1 MATKGKEV
9 GFGSCPICGRT
20 ALGKYG
26 GTGQLTGIEGNGAI
40 ALKDGSYLCGSCVLK
55 LRLMFPLQYT
65 YNEKKHEV
73 AKSDPLREL
82 TTAEAIEANGQVV
95 AFREDLREQYGFH
108 NAVFTVESM
117 AQVSGGLLK
126 PPMVTVFGKVIYG
139 SFRMMEEV
147 TILSGGKETKAELEF
162 VEEYEDRGPI
172 GAEYIKNRLRLS
184 DPGANTAENGYSCK
198 LVVQAKGLALQPGD
212 LIVKD

>member
-1 MATKGKEV
+1 MPAKVKEV

-26 GTGQLTGIEGNGAI
+26 GTGQLTRIDVPGAV

-55 LRLMFPLQYT
+55 LRVMYPLQYT
-65 YNEKKHEV
+65 YDEKKIEV
-73 AKSDPLREL
+73 VKKDPLREL
-82 TTAEAIEANGQVV
+82 TAQEAKEADGQVV

-126 PPMVTVFGKVIYG
+126 PPMVTVFGRVVYG

-147 TILSGGKETKAELEF
+147 TVLSGGKETKAELEF
-162 VEEYEDRGPI
+162 VENYDDRGPI
-172 GAEYIKNRLRLS
+172 GPDYIKDRLRNS
-184 DPGANTAENGYSCK
+184 DPGAHTAEAGYSCK
-198 LVVQAKGLALQPGD
+198 LVVQAKGLAIQPGD
-212 LIVKD
+212 LIVKG